1 METVM
6 VQPSN
11 NEELKLLKEFLQKNR
26 IKNRVLS
33 EENKEDLV
41 LGLMMQETDY
51 NDTIEAEQ
59 FIKQLQGK

>member
-1 METVM
+1 MKTIV

-11 NEELKLLKEFLQKNR
+11 DEELNLLKEFLQNNR

-33 EENKEDLV
+33 EEDKEDLV

-51 NDTIEAEQ
+51 NDTIDTNE